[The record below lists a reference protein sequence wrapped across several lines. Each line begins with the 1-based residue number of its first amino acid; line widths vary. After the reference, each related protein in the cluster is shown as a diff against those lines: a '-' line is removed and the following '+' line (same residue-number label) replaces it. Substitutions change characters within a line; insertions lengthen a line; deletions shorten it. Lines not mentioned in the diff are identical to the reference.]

1 MSVKRLQAE
10 IIRSH
15 DYVCCWSIPGTP
27 LLEFVAML
35 QPVRQLVPMTV
46 NGRAI

>member
-15 DYVCCWSIPGTP
+15 DYVCCWSITATQFDEINATLP
-27 LLEFVAML
+27 
-35 QPVRQLVPMTV
+35 TV
-46 NGRAI
+46 GLIM